1 MRETE
6 LPQPEPQTQLVEI
19 AAAQEI
25 AELLHQLV
33 ALYKNAPPNDV
44 SVDFLQYS
52 HFLEMAQKVA
62 EDFEHN
68 PMKIIKQ
75 QEAFFRKQSEL
86 ILNTVHRMT
95 RMPETFANSSN
106 HNRKETNLESEND
119 NRFKDDNRFK
129 SEYWNL
135 HPGFQFLKQ
144 YYYLTT
150 EHTLNWLRSLETLD
164 QKTAQQLHFYV
175 KNYLDFLAPSNFLNL
190 NPDVLQ
196 NLLESNGE
204 SLLQGYR
211 NFLKDLI
218 QNKGRMNI
226 SKTDF
231 KAFQVG
237 KNLAVTTGKIIYQND
252 LMQLIQYL
260 PTTEEVYR
268 TPILFIPPWINKYY
282 VLDLSPENS
291 LVKWLVNQGFTVYM
305 ISWVNPGP
313 ELAHKNFEDYMQEG
327 PLAAL
332 DVIQQSAKVKAAH
345 MVGYCIGGTLLGCTL
360 AYMEKKKD
368 RRAASASFFMT
379 LLDFTDPGELGVF
392 IGEKQLASLDKSV
405 ETKGYLDGK
414 ILDSTFN
421 LLRPN
426 DLIWPYFINNYL
438 QGKSPRPFDL
448 LYWNGDSSNL
458 PKEMYK
464 FYMHNMYL
472 NNRLKKRGGINL
484 LDVPID
490 LKSVTVPSFFLASE
504 SDHITLWK
512 SVYANTKLL
521 RGIDRFVLSE
531 SGHVRGVIN
540 PPTKNKYCYYVN
552 EKCGNGADFP
562 EKPDEWLAGAESR
575 KGSWWPYFAEWLAI
589 DAEKVPAETRN
600 PESCGLAILED
611 APGSYVMKRI

>member
-6 LPQPEPQTQLVEI
+6 LPQTIET
-19 AAAQEI
+19 AAIQEI
-25 AELLHQLV
+25 AELLHQLF
-33 ALYKNAPPNDV
+33 ALYQNDPPNEMP
-44 SVDFLQYS
+44 VDYLQFS
-52 HFLEMAQKVA
+52 HFFEIELKLAQ
-62 EDFEHN
+62 DFEQN

-75 QEAFFRKQSEL
+75 QKAFFQKQSEL
-86 ILNTVHRMT
+86 ILNTMRQLSCIAEHAE
-95 RMPETFANSSN
+95 PLANSS
-106 HNRKETNLESEND
+106 
-119 NRFKDDNRFK
+119 KDEAGFAPEKDMRFK

-135 HPGFQFLKQ
+135 HPGFQYLKHC
-144 YYYLTT
+144 YYLTT

-164 QKTAQQLHFYV
+164 PKTSKQLHFYV
-175 KNYLDFLAPSNFLNL
+175 KNFLDFLSPSNFLHL
-190 NPDVLQ
+190 NPEVLQ
-196 NLLESNGE
+196 NLLQSGGE

-218 QNKGRMNI
+218 LNKGRVNI
-226 SKTDF
+226 TKTDF

-237 KNLAVTTGKIIYQND
+237 KNLAVTPGRIIYQND
-252 LMQLIQYL
+252 MMQLIQYL
-260 PTTEEVYR
+260 PATQEVYR

-291 LVKWLVNQGFTVYM
+291 MVKWLVNQGFTVYM

-313 ELAHKNFEDYMQEG
+313 ELAHKHFEDYMLEG

-332 DVIQQSAKVKAAH
+332 SVICRSAKVKAAH
-345 MVGYCIGGTLLGCTL
+345 MVGYCIGGTLLASTL
-360 AYMEKKKD
+360 AYMQKKRD
-368 RRAASASFFMT
+368 NRAASASFFMT

-392 IGEKQLASLDKSV
+392 IDEKQLASLDKAVDS
-405 ETKGYLDGK
+405 KGYLDGK

-464 FYMHNMYL
+464 FYMRKMYL
-472 NNRLKKRGGINL
+472 QNQLKIRGGITL
-484 LDVPID
+484 CDVPID
-490 LKSVTVPSFFLASE
+490 LRSVTVPSFFLASE

-512 SVYANTKLL
+512 SVYASTQLL
-521 RGIDRFVLSE
+521 GGIERFVLSE

-540 PPTKNKYCYYVN
+540 PPSKTKYNYFVN
-552 EKCGNGADFP
+552 ENCGEGTAFP
-562 EKPDEWLAGAESR
+562 KNPDEWLAGAESR

-589 DAEKVPAETRN
+589 DAEKVPAEERN
-600 PESCGLAILED
+600 PESCGLPILED
-611 APGSYVMKRI
+611 APGSYVMRRI